1 MITLGELPKTAKIEV
16 LLTFDDSELEGVKF
30 SHDDSLMIT
39 PVIEETHLSKEF
51 LLIIKLL

>member
-30 SHDDSLMIT
+30 SHDDSLVIT
-39 PVIEETHLSKEF
+39 PVIGETHLSKEF
-51 LLIIKLL
+51 SLIMKLL